1 MCHHPGTGRAPV
13 GNIPLPAGFTPP
25 PCQSAATVNATGPC
39 GQPACGS
46 GHVHRG
52 GPPHVGPSSVINGAG
67 GQPTGTNSH
76 TRITWPFLT
85 VITTRT
91 DAEDPRGAGTVNATD
106 TILPDGPSDVSS
118 RQGRPWTGNFQ
129 ADPSSGIAWVFNHG
143 QGTASQPEKGLKSG
157 ETSIYSPK
165 IGINVVQPRQLSNF
179 KPENLV
185 CAFLLPALIYTRI
198 TCVCLL

>member
-76 TRITWPFLT
+76 TRITCSFLHGHIGDGGTTGAFPVNLT
-85 VITTRT
+85 VDTTRT
-91 DAEDPRGAGTVNATD
+91 GAEDPRGAGTVNATY
-106 TILPDGPSDVSS
+106 TVLPDGPSDVSS

-129 ADPSSGIAWVFNHG
+129 ADPSSGIAWVFNPG

-157 ETSIYSPK
+157 ETSIYSP
-165 IGINVVQPRQLSNF
+165 N
-179 KPENLV
+179 
-185 CAFLLPALIYTRI
+185 
-198 TCVCLL
+198 